1 MFHSDDTAKED
12 LIKSGVD
19 HPTDE
24 QVSDWLELMC
34 GDKQTLI
41 KSFDS
46 SYSSYSKP
54 LGGLNSEYILDFSV
68 QTEYIEKGDSY
79 HLYLEKNTG
88 CLCFSKGEDLQ
99 VFHLYDRDELPE
111 NNELISVKSYD
122 HPVSALEILKD
133 TVIAIRNYNLNQED
147 EYSQIDVE
155 QGNGEFDYGVYEA
168 IDDGEDIYRSDEASE
183 WFNTE
188 SDARD
193 YCEKKGL
200 ELGKDAEIG
209 VHYKESGDIDD
220 YIGEIDFEALNEEK
234 LIEEIE
240 EEDYTPHRRM

>member
-34 GDKQTLI
+34 GDKQTI
-41 KSFDS
+41 ISITPS
-46 SYSSYSKP
+46 EYYVTTKP
-54 LGGLNSEYILDFSV
+54 LGGLNSEDILDFST

-122 HPVSALEILKD
+122 HSVSALEILKD

-155 QGNGEFDYGVYEA
+155 QGNGEFVYGVYKA
-168 IDDGEDIYRSDEASE
+168 IDNGEKIDREDEASE

-209 VHYKESGDIDD
+209 IHYRESGDIYD
-220 YIGEIDFEALNEEK
+220 YIGEIDFNSLNEEK
-234 LIEEIE
+234 YNQ